1 MCGRRVAS
9 CARLRCPVVL
19 ASGAVRVESAVSNMA
34 MPGAVSAITQMAM
47 PASKGGLSP
56 AREGLRRNP
65 RPAARPEHDFAG
77 AQAGAP
83 RQETTGSI
91 MVHATTESPSKSKG
105 SGNLRPGHSPGAED
119 CGGGRED
126 GARGAANSGGTA
138 PDTTKW
144 NWVPCENRP
153 ELLTYHDGKKR
164 WFHCSKC
171 EYWNDRLY
179 HTKMHYERIHVK
191 QGYVPD
197 ARALFHL

>member
-1 MCGRRVAS
+1 MQRSRNRRRCQRQDVDLRLQTLEPLLLADAEALLLIDDDEPEIGEAHVCAEQPVGPDDHVEFSAPDGRDGRALV
-9 CARLRCPVVL
+9 LRALKSVQTADAQGERAEPPGEGQEVL
-19 ASGAVRVESAVSNMA
+19 LN
-34 MPGAVSAITQMAM
+34 
-47 PASKGGLSP
+47 
-56 AREGLRRNP
+56 
-65 RPAARPEHDFAG
+65 EH
-77 AQAGAP
+77 
-83 RQETTGSI
+83 
-91 MVHATTESPSKSKG
+91 
-105 SGNLRPGHSPGAED
+105 
-119 CGGGRED
+119 GGGRED